1 MKKTGYVYE
10 DIFTQHNFPEHPENA
25 TRLAAILSYLDEH
38 ELMPKLTRIPAR
50 PATPNE
56 LQRCHHPL
64 YIEMVEDTCR
74 FGGGMLDGDTYTNEY
89 SFDAAIT
96 AAGGVIDLAKA
107 VVKGELDNGFAL
119 VRPPGHHAVPSS
131 AMGFCLF
138 GTAAIAAR
146 AARRD
151 LKLDRVAV
159 IDFDVHHGNGT
170 QAILNEDPHIFFA
183 SSHQYPFYPGTGAL
197 REIGRGSGEGA
208 TLNIPLSVMTGDDG
222 IKRLYCEGL
231 FPALRRF
238 EPQLILISAGY
249 DAHWQDP
256 LANIG
261 LTLNGYR
268 WLCEGLIALAEEICN
283 GNIVFILEGGYN
295 LDVLAP
301 GVGNTFRALLGINEF
316 DDPIGKCPWK
326 EPDVTSLLSEL
337 KRVHRL

>member
-1 MKKTGYVYE
+1 MNKIGYVYE
-10 DIFTQHNFPEHPENA
+10 TIFCQHDLPEHPENA
-25 TRLAAILSYLDEH
+25 SRLGAILDYLTSNDIISQ
-38 ELMPKLTRIPAR
+38 LTRVAAR

-74 FGGGMLDGDTYTNEY
+74 YGGGMLDGDTYTNSF
-89 SFDAAIT
+89 SFDAAIQ
-96 AAGGVIDLAKA
+96 AAGGVIELTKA

-146 AARRD
+146 SARRD
-151 LKLDRVAV
+151 LKLERVAV

-197 REIGRGSGEGA
+197 REIGRGPGEGA
-208 TLNIPLSVMTGDDG
+208 ILNVPLSVMTGDDG
-222 IKRLYCEGL
+222 IRRLYDEAV
-231 FPALRRF
+231 FAALRRF
-238 EPQLILISAGY
+238 EPELILVSAGY

-261 LTLNGYR
+261 LTLKGYQ
-268 WLCEGLIALAEEICN
+268 WLSEGLIALANEICE
-283 GNIVFILEGGYN
+283 GRIVFILEGGYN
-295 LDVLAP
+295 LEVLAP
-301 GVGNTFRALLGINEF
+301 GVGNTFRALLGINNY
-316 DDPIGKCPWK
+316 DDPIGKCPWQ
-326 EPDVTSLLSEL
+326 EPEVDSLLSEI